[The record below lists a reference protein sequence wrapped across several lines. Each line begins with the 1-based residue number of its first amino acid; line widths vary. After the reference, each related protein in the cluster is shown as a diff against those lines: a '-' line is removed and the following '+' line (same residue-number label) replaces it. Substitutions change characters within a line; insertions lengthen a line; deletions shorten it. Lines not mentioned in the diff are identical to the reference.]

1 MLQFPDG
8 RQEKT
13 MALLDC
19 GASGI
24 YMHKTWATTQ
34 QVPTQPK
41 EIPEQVHTVDGS
53 LISSGPVD
61 TTTLMLSIQI
71 GNHQKHISFDLITSP
86 NHTIILGI
94 PWFIRHNPYVNW
106 VTRTV
111 SLSSQFCHEHCF
123 ASDKYWSPKR
133 AIITEGTTSYS
144 INTVQGV
151 PEHYLEF
158 QAVFPK
164 PSRPALPPHRDYDCA
179 IPLEPGTIVPFG
191 RMYSLTEPEK
201 EVLKEYL
208 EENVQ
213 SGLIV
218 PSSSPAGAPL
228 FFVPKKT
235 KDLRPCLDFRGL
247 NKITNKDRYPLPL
260 IRDILEAVR
269 GAQRFTK
276 LDLRGAYHLLR
287 IKEGDEWKT
296 AFRTPFGHFEYKVMP
311 FGLTNAPAIF
321 QRFIDS
327 VFSDLLNQTVV
338 IYLDDILIY
347 SRNPE
352 LHSSHVKQVLQRLR
366 AHQLFCKPEKCE
378 FDKTEVKYLGYHL
391 SPTGI
396 SMDQEKVQAILDW
409 PSPSSIKETQCFLGL
424 ANFYRQFILVFA
436 KQTSHITHTLKK
448 ENLTKGRQARWAF
461 FFSQYDFYITY
472 IPGSQNI
479 LADALSRRYPNCT
492 PSPSQYLLEP
502 SKIIGVAQSFLEE
515 VQLEYSSLS
524 DHEVEKLRPLLH
536 KRQGYYYYRNL
547 LFLPTNRV
555 REKALQM
562 CHDSPVAG
570 HRGIKATQELLSRYF
585 WWPTWKLDVERYVQ
599 ACPICAQVKIPRT
612 RPAGLL
618 QPLPVPPAPWHT
630 ISIDFMCSLPPSA
643 GNRVIMVTVDSFT
656 KMAHFTALKK
666 LPTSQELSQIFIDH
680 IFRLHGL
687 PHTIV
692 SDRGYQ
698 YISRFWRYFCKTL
711 NINRALSSGFHSQTN
726 GQTERLNQG
735 LEQYLRCFC
744 NSTQSNW
751 NTYLPIAEFSYNN
764 TVHSASKVT
773 PFFCSYGFH
782 PTSFPTFPR
791 STSPLPSITY
801 LSKRL
806 LQIHRLIRSNLL
818 HTKRYMKK
826 VADKKRRTTPDYHLQ
841 DKVWL
846 SSKFLPSRLSQN
858 KFTPR
863 YYGPFRILQL
873 INPVTVRLH
882 LPHTW
887 KIHPVFHDSQLKPY
901 VPDPYSRQ
909 FPCPP
914 PVLVDDVPEYEV
926 QEICDSRLFH
936 KRLQY
941 LIHWKGY
948 PLSECSWEDASSV
961 HAPLLIQRFHRLF
974 PLKPGPSGGGPTV
987 APRGAARAECSAQ
1000 AGHSAR
1006 ATHRVFKTRR
1016 APSLSCTSR
1025 GPRMGMG
1032 PRSAFSLRIFGVS

>member
-1 MLQFPDG
+1 
-8 RQEKT
+8 
-13 MALLDC
+13 
-19 GASGI
+19 
-24 YMHKTWATTQ
+24 
-34 QVPTQPK
+34 
-41 EIPEQVHTVDGS
+41 
-53 LISSGPVD
+53 
-61 TTTLMLSIQI
+61 
-71 GNHQKHISFDLITSP
+71 
-86 NHTIILGI
+86 
-94 PWFIRHNPYVNW
+94 
-106 VTRTV
+106 
-111 SLSSQFCHEHCF
+111 
-123 ASDKYWSPKR
+123 
-133 AIITEGTTSYS
+133 
-144 INTVQGV
+144 
-151 PEHYLEF
+151 
-158 QAVFPK
+158 
-164 PSRPALPPHRDYDCA
+164 
-179 IPLEPGTIVPFG
+179 
-191 RMYSLTEPEK
+191 MYSLTEPEK

-208 EENVQ
+208 EENAQ

-247 NKITNKDRYPLPL
+247 NKITIKDRYPVPL

-321 QRFIDS
+321 QRFMDS

-396 SMDQEKVQAILDW
+396 AMDQEKVQAILDW

-424 ANFYRQFILVFA
+424 ANFYRQFILDFA

-448 ENLTKGRQARWAF
+448 ENVTKGFVWTNAVETAFQDLRRAFTQAPILRHPDTNKQFIVVTNASERAIGAVLLQQQEDDGLEHPVFYLSHILSTAEQHYSVLERELLALKKAYLEWRQFLMGSKEPFEVRTDHRNLQCLRNFVCQNSRQARWAF

-479 LADALSRRYPNCT
+479 LADALSRRYPDCT

-515 VQLEYSSLS
+515 
-524 DHEVEKLRPLLH
+524 
-536 KRQGYYYYRNL
+536 
-547 LFLPTNRV
+547 
-555 REKALQM
+555 
-562 CHDSPVAG
+562 
-570 HRGIKATQELLSRYF
+570 
-585 WWPTWKLDVERYVQ
+585 
-599 ACPICAQVKIPRT
+599 
-612 RPAGLL
+612 
-618 QPLPVPPAPWHT
+618 
-630 ISIDFMCSLPPSA
+630 
-643 GNRVIMVTVDSFT
+643 
-656 KMAHFTALKK
+656 
-666 LPTSQELSQIFIDH
+666 
-680 IFRLHGL
+680 
-687 PHTIV
+687 
-692 SDRGYQ
+692 
-698 YISRFWRYFCKTL
+698 
-711 NINRALSSGFHSQTN
+711 
-726 GQTERLNQG
+726 
-735 LEQYLRCFC
+735 
-744 NSTQSNW
+744 
-751 NTYLPIAEFSYNN
+751 
-764 TVHSASKVT
+764 
-773 PFFCSYGFH
+773 
-782 PTSFPTFPR
+782 
-791 STSPLPSITY
+791 
-801 LSKRL
+801 
-806 LQIHRLIRSNLL
+806 
-818 HTKRYMKK
+818 
-826 VADKKRRTTPDYHLQ
+826 
-841 DKVWL
+841 
-846 SSKFLPSRLSQN
+846 N

-887 KIHPVFHDSQLKPY
+887 KIHPVSHVSQLKPY

-914 PVLVDDVPEYEV
+914 PVLVDDGPEYEV

-961 HAPLLIQRFHRLF
+961 HAPLLIRRFHRLF
-974 PLKPGPSGGGPTV
+974 PFKPGPSGGGPTV
-987 APRGAARAECSAQ
+987 VPRGAARAECSAQ
-1000 AGHSAR
+1000 AGRSAR
-1006 ATHRVFKTRR
+1006 AAHRVFKTRR
-1016 APSLSCTSR
+1016 APSLSCTLR
-1025 GPRMGMG
+1025 GPRIGMG
-1032 PRSAFSLRIFGVS
+1032 PRSAFSLHIFGVS